1 MNNKGEKVNYN
12 ETVQY
17 FLACFY
23 HYGFLLWSQAL
34 VIHCFLCAYFCR
46 LWSNRPKN
54 RSNRPDFLKKKNYV
68 KFHFKEN
75 EANDMIHD

>member
-1 MNNKGEKVNYN
+1 MNNKGVKVNYN

-23 HYGFLLWSQAL
+23 HYGFLPWSQAL

-54 RSNRPDFLKKKNYV
+54 RSNRPDFLKKT
-68 KFHFKEN
+68 
-75 EANDMIHD
+75 M